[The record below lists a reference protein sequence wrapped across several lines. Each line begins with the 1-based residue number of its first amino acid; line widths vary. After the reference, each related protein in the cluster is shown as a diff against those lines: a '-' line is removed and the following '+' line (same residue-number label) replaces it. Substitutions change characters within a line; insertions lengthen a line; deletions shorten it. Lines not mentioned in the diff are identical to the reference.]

1 MSGEEVDGIF
11 SSFYRI
17 IMDRIS
23 KLKTMLGDSPSDC
36 FLLHAMGLEYAKLG
50 DLQTARNYFE
60 QVLQADPTYVGTYYH
75 LAKLIAESGD
85 TEKAVFFYES
95 GMAQAKLL
103 NDLHAYNELR
113 SAWEELTF

>member
-17 IMDRIS
+17 IMERIS
-23 KLKTMLGDSPSDC
+23 KLKDMLGGSPNDC
-36 FLLHAMGLEYAKLG
+36 FLLHALGLEYTKLG

-75 LAKLIAESGD
+75 LAKLIAESGE
-85 TEKAVFFYES
+85 TERAVLVYER